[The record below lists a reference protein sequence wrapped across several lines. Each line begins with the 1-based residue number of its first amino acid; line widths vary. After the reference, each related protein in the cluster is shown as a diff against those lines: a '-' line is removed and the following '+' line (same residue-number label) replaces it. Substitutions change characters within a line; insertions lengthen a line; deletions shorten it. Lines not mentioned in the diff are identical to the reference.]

1 MKFASARRA
10 MFASA
15 AAAALIAPAPLL
27 AQDLPEDP
35 AASTDQDEHA
45 AAEEPTIGPVE
56 AVEPE
61 GDVIVV
67 TGSRIRRT
75 DTQSTAPV
83 TVVDQQSLTD
93 RGFVSAAE
101 AVNQVTSI
109 TPALAISPAN
119 GAASGSGQQFPNL
132 FGLGPGRT
140 LTLVNGRRMV
150 TSSIGLGDAQVDANI
165 IPTGLI
171 ERVEIVQA
179 GGAVVYGSD
188 AIAGVVNYILRD
200 DFEGVELD
208 AQTGISSRGDYPLYS
223 LRGTAGTNFGGGRGN
238 VAVNVEWAKS
248 PQLFFADRPL
258 SNLSRITA
266 ANALDSG
273 PDDGIPSVREV
284 LDARFTSFN
293 TNGVVFTI
301 PAPVPLPPCGFQI
314 CFARDSS
321 GNPLQFTP
329 SGLLAPYDP
338 GEVVGVPFSSGG
350 EGFRFADL
358 ASLRT
363 GIERLVGNVTG
374 HYDLTDSITFRTELL
389 YARTEG
395 DETPQYPSRTVLNS
409 PESNAGFIAFTR
421 NNPFLSP
428 EAIASLSAASPSFAF
443 GAPLFLSKIFPDLRL
458 TNEQTTNTDTYRGL
472 VALEGEFGVG
482 PRDFYWSVSGSY
494 SRVKGEERIFEIHN
508 ARFNNALSAA
518 RDSTGQIVCA
528 INADADTANDDPACA
543 PINPFGVGNVSQ
555 AARDYVA
562 VEAGTDFTN
571 EQVDM
576 LATLGGTILTLPAGD
591 LGFNIAYEHRNEKA
605 KFEPLAAN
613 QQGLFGPGTQEVPQ
627 EGQYNTDELSG
638 EILIPVFG
646 GSFTLPFVQSL
657 ELNGAYRYVDNNL
670 AGTEHLWAL
679 GGRWEVLDGLAL
691 RASRS
696 RNFRAP
702 TLTQLV
708 APSVT
713 ALGSI
718 AVDPCDADRISG
730 GPNPDQRLASCLA
743 LFEANPGYGVLPD
756 GSNAGASAAARL
768 EDFQDPAENFQ
779 RALITTGGNPNLQNE
794 ISKTLTYGVVIQ
806 PRFIP
811 GLTFVAD
818 RIEVDLTNGLS
829 AFTTQDFA
837 AACYD
842 NPSPPAGV
850 CDAFTRLANPDGTSP
865 GGTIISGTTTTFNA
879 GVVRFRGEV
888 YNLNYIVPLADM
900 FGGGDYGRLELAAEA
915 THTSLLTTSVTGA
928 TFVRSDNTVA
938 TPDWV
943 GRFDIR
949 YSKGPFRFT
958 YQLVYLDDVKAGPD
972 ATIENNPNPDIDSN
986 TVHNVSTQYDFGNLT
1001 LRTGVLNLFDTDP
1014 SYPNIAHGDILG
1026 RRFYVGARVRF

>member
-1 MKFASARRA
+1 MRLASARRLLFTTVA
-10 MFASA
+10 VAGM
-15 AAAALIAPAPLL
+15 IVPAPLL
-27 AQDLPEDP
+27 AQDAIEDP
-35 AASTDQDEHA
+35 VVTTDQDEHA
-45 AAEEPTIGPVE
+45 AVEEPTIGPVE
-56 AVEPE
+56 AVEPA

-75 DTQSTAPV
+75 DTESVAPV
-83 TVVDQQSLTD
+83 TVVDQQSITD

-109 TPALAISPAN
+109 APALAISPAN

-171 ERVEIVQA
+171 ERIEIVQA

-208 AQTGISSRGDYPLYS
+208 GQTGISSRGDYPTYS
-223 LRGTAGTNFGGGRGN
+223 LRGTAGMNFGGGRGN
-238 VAVNVEWAKS
+238 IAANVEWAKS

-258 SNLSRITA
+258 SNLSRVTA
-266 ANALDSG
+266 ANPLDTG

-293 TNGVVFTI
+293 ENGVVFTI

-314 CFARDSS
+314 CFARNPA

-329 SGLLAPYDP
+329 GGTLAPYDP
-338 GEVVGVPFSSGG
+338 GEVMGVPFSSGG

-363 GIERLVGNVTG
+363 GIDRTVGNVVG

-395 DETPQYPSRTVLNS
+395 TETPQYPSRTVLNS
-409 PESNAGFIAFTR
+409 PQSNAGFIAFTR
-421 NNPFLSP
+421 NNPFLSE

-458 TNEQTTNTDTYRGL
+458 TNDQTTKTDTYRGL
-472 VALEGEFGVG
+472 AALEGEFGTLG
-482 PRDFYWSVSGSY
+482 RDFYWSISGSY
-494 SRVKGEERIFEIHN
+494 SRVDGETRIFQIHN
-508 ARFNNALSAA
+508 ARFNNAINAA
-518 RDSTGQIVCA
+518 RGASGQIVCA
-528 INADADTANDDPACA
+528 VNADADPANDDPACS

-555 AARDYVA
+555 AARDYVN
-562 VEAGTDFTN
+562 VEAGTDFRN
-571 EQVDM
+571 EQVD
-576 LATLGGTILTLPAGD
+576 LLGTFGGTILALPAGD
-591 LGFNIAYEHRNEKA
+591 LGFNIAYEHRDEKA
-605 KFEPLAAN
+605 RFDPLPAN
-613 QQGLFGPGTQEVPQ
+613 QQGLFGPGTQEIPQ

-638 EILIPVFG
+638 EVLVPLVG

-657 ELNGAYRYVDNNL
+657 ELNGAYRYVDNSL

-718 AVDPCDADRISG
+718 AVDPCDADRINS
-730 GPNPDQRLASCLA
+730 GPNPAQRRASCLA

-756 GSNAGASAAARL
+756 GSNAGASAAERL

-794 ISKTLTYGVVIQ
+794 ISKTLTYGVVLQ

-818 RIEVDLTNGLS
+818 RVEVDLTNGLS

-837 AACYD
+837 AACHD
-842 NPSPPAGV
+842 NPTPPPGV
-850 CDAFTRLANPDGTSP
+850 CEAFTRLANPDGTSP
-865 GGTIISGTTTTFNA
+865 GGTIITGTTTTFNA

-888 YNLNYIVPLADM
+888 YNLNYIVPLADLL
-900 FGGGDYGRLELAAEA
+900 GGDYGRLELAAEA
-915 THTSLLTTSVTGA
+915 THTSLLTTSVTGS
-928 TFVRSDNTVA
+928 TFVRSDNTVP

-943 GRFDIR
+943 SRFDAR
-949 YSKGPFRFT
+949 YSRGPFRFT

-972 ATIENNPNPDIDSN
+972 ATIENNPNPVLDSN
-986 TVHNVSTQYDFGNLT
+986 TVHNVSTQYDFGNLI
-1001 LRTGVLNLFDTDP
+1001 LRAGVLNLFDTDP

-1026 RRFYVGARVRF
+1026 RRMYVGARVRF